1 MGMSVGAQERA
12 EAGAGVPQVGWGII
26 GTGTIAEHFAQDITH
41 VPGAFLAAVASR
53 SPDRAAAFVAR
64 HGGHPCRDV
73 AALVQDPAVQAVYVA
88 SPNATHYAMAQAVLA
103 GGKGVLVEKPL
114 VNTVDDAKHLSALA
128 VQHGT
133 FCMEGLWSRFLP
145 VMDFV
150 KNKIQS
156 GSIGTIKRIRADLAF
171 VHPYDPASRF
181 YDPAQ
186 GGGSLLDLG
195 VYLVSLSLL
204 LLGHPDRV
212 RGRWWV
218 APSGVDKAADMVL
231 GFGAG
236 EAHLACGFGRDGTNL
251 FGIEGT
257 KGTLVV
263 QPHCISSRQ
272 VLAWGRLPALG
283 VALLPLGSD
292 PLRLFSKVAKRLWLP
307 GVRRYD
313 CGFDGYGLQFEIAA
327 ASQAVAEGRGACPV
341 MPLADSVETL
351 RILEQVRAQPP
362 VVPSRGRAS

>member
-1 MGMSVGAQERA
+1 MSVGAQDRK
-12 EAGAGVPQVGWGII
+12 GARPGGPQVGWGII
-26 GTGTIAEHFAQDITH
+26 GTGTIAEHFAQDMTH

-64 HGGHPCRDV
+64 HGGHVCRDV
-73 AALVQDPAVQAVYVA
+73 AALVQDPAVQAIYVA
-88 SPNATHYAMAQAVLA
+88 SPNATHYAMAEAALA

-114 VNTVDDAKHLSALA
+114 VNTVDDAKRLSALA
-128 VQHGT
+128 VQQGI

-145 VMDFV
+145 VMDLV
-150 KNKIQS
+150 KSTIQS
-156 GSIGTIKRIRADLAF
+156 GSIGRIKRIRADLAF
-171 VHPYDPASRF
+171 VHPYDPESRF
-181 YDPAQ
+181 YDPVQ

-195 VYLVSLSLL
+195 VYLVSLSLSF
-204 LLGHPDRV
+204 LGHPDRV
-212 RGRWWV
+212 RGRWWA
-218 APSGVDKAADMVL
+218 APSGVDKAAEMVL
-231 GFGAG
+231 SFGAV
-236 EAHLACGFGRDGTNL
+236 EAHLTCGFDRDGTNL
-251 FGIEGT
+251 FMIEGS

-272 VLAWGRLPALG
+272 LLVLGSLPAWG
-283 VALLPLGSD
+283 VSLLPLGSG

-327 ASQAVAEGRGACPV
+327 ASQAVAEGKGACPA
-341 MPLADSVETL
+341 MSLADSIETL

-362 VVPSRGRAS
+362 VVAGGQDS